1 METENFNWT
10 IILKDKELPKTFQ
23 ELIDY
28 CHTKNWVF
36 SFPTTKRTLTIKLAK
51 NKLLWYDY
59 EKQKIEIQEQGLDE
73 DGVEVIKNSIEFEG
87 ITTDQVCIIAEG
99 FLIRKLSIVLVK
111 LKEEISY
118 FERTRDALI
127 NKYNVDAD
135 SALVRMYNEDI
146 ASRKQ
151 RLKDLGDF

>member
-28 CHTKNWVF
+28 CHTKNWIF
-36 SFPTTKRTLTIKLAK
+36 SYPKVVKTITIKLAK
-51 NKLLWYDY
+51 NKFLWYDY
-59 EKQKIEIQEQGLDE
+59 EKQKIEIHECKLDE
-73 DGVEVIKNSIEFEG
+73 DGTEVVENSIEFEG

-99 FLIRKLSIVLVK
+99 FLIRKSSIVLVK

-151 RLKDLGDF
+151 KLKDLGDM

>member
-1 METENFNWT
+1 MEQENLNWT
-10 IILKDKELPKTFQ
+10 IILKDKELPKNFQ

-28 CHTKNWVF
+28 CHSKNWVF
-36 SFPTTKRTLTIKLAK
+36 SFPLTKRTLTIRLAK
-51 NKLLWYDY
+51 NKLLWYNY

-73 DGVEVIKNSIEFEG
+73 NGTEVIKNCIEFDG

-99 FLIRKLSIVLVK
+99 FLIRKLPVALVK

-127 NKYNVDAD
+127 SKYNVDAD
-135 SALVRMYNEDI
+135 SDLVRMYNEDI
-146 ASRKQ
+146 ASRKR
-151 RLKDLGDF
+151 RLKDLGGF